1 MKINLFKVLFLGFS
15 VLLLASCDQLKDLTY
30 ATAPNPLELHGDSVA
45 ISVTV
50 NIPPKGIKKKVS
62 VEIAPTLGNAKLGTW
77 KFQGEKVTGN
87 GQTIT
92 FKPGGTVTFTD
103 VVAYDPSM
111 EHSEL
116 GFTGKVFK
124 GVKEKTKEALPYTKL
139 ADATI
144 ITPLL
149 VQTSFKPI
157 FATNS
162 IPEFTRDTVF
172 AEINYLKG
180 KSDVRAAELKDK
192 DVVALMEWI
201 KIAEADPR
209 IKINSISVNG
219 YASPEGEGVRNTNLS
234 DDRSKSASKAFLEL
248 LKKAKS
254 TLTVDNNGVKGMG
267 EDFITFQ
274 RILQNSTTIKQE
286 DKELINRILRDVKD
300 ADQREQKIKELGHVF
315 NELEK
320 EVFPG
325 IRRAVISIDYTLTG
339 YTKEGLNKE
348 ALLTKAHNNPSGLSA
363 EELLWVSN
371 NLASDNN
378 AKLQLL
384 NASLNVYPDDFAL
397 LNNVGAMAL
406 VQGDLTKAKTML
418 DKALNKKDDSKTK
431 NNLAGVSMANGDRA
445 TAKKMLS
452 QIKDKT
458 PEVSY
463 NNAIIMILEG
473 KYASAISS
481 CGSEGSFNKAL
492 AQVLNGNLSEA
503 SKTLAGSN
511 DKESADGYYLKAIIA
526 ARSNAGVDAVVSNLK
541 SAISKDKKYKEK
553 AGKDREFIKFMN
565 DATFTSAIN

>member
-1 MKINLFKVLFLGFS
+1 
-15 VLLLASCDQLKDLTY
+15 
-30 ATAPNPLELHGDSVA
+30 
-45 ISVTV
+45 
-50 NIPPKGIKKKVS
+50 
-62 VEIAPTLGNAKLGTW
+62 
-77 KFQGEKVTGN
+77 
-87 GQTIT
+87 
-92 FKPGGTVTFTD
+92 
-103 VVAYDPSM
+103 
-111 EHSEL
+111 
-116 GFTGKVFK
+116 
-124 GVKEKTKEALPYTKL
+124 
-139 ADATI
+139 
-144 ITPLL
+144 
-149 VQTSFKPI
+149 
-157 FATNS
+157 
-162 IPEFTRDTVF
+162 
-172 AEINYLKG
+172 
-180 KSDVRAAELKDK
+180 
-192 DVVALMEWI
+192 
-201 KIAEADPR
+201 
-209 IKINSISVNG
+209 
-219 YASPEGEGVRNTNLS
+219 
-234 DDRSKSASKAFLEL
+234 
-248 LKKAKS
+248 
-254 TLTVDNNGVKGMG
+254 
-267 EDFITFQ
+267 
-274 RILQNSTTIKQE
+274 
-286 DKELINRILRDVKD
+286 
-300 ADQREQKIKELGHVF
+300 
-315 NELEK
+315 
-320 EVFPG
+320 
-325 IRRAVISIDYTLTG
+325 
-339 YTKEGLNKE
+339 
-348 ALLTKAHNNPSGLSA
+348 LLTKAHNNPSGLSA

-526 ARSNAGVDAVVSNLK
+526 ARSNAGIDAVVSNLK